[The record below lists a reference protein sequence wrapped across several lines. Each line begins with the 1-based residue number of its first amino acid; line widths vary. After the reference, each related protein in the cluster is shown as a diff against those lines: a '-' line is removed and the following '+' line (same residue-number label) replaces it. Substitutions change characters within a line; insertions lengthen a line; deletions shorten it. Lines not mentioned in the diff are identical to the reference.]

1 MNRTITMNLSGI
13 IFHIEEDAYEKLNK
27 YLSTIRGYFSTT
39 EGRDEIM
46 GDIESRIAEMLQE
59 KVSQA
64 KQAVLLADVESI
76 IAVMGKPE
84 DFASEKQD
92 TKSDSSQKEEPADSG
107 VRYGKRLFRD
117 PDDRLV
123 GGVCSGIAN
132 YFNIDPIWIRGAFA
146 IALFVFGTGVL
157 LYLVLWI
164 IIPLAKTA
172 AEKLQMRGEK
182 VDINNIGKVVN
193 EEITYLKTRVNRFGE
208 EVSSPETRERLRD
221 TTRSA
226 GQAIGGVL
234 TGVFKVVGK
243 VLSIIFLILS
253 IILLTGLLAGIFGKG
268 NFTIFDADSPVQFS
282 LYEIAASILP
292 YGISSELVVT
302 TLLLFLGIPLL
313 FIIYS
318 CTKYLFNLRQRNRVI
333 NYIASVLWLI
343 GIALVVYIGVRI
355 GNDFSTEAYNK
366 KRVAI
371 TQPIHKKLYLDV
383 NPSEDDKDDH
393 IIRFSHRRNH
403 VRLDDWSI
411 ISKEDNHYRLGYP
424 VLDIVPSETDSFQLI
439 VTRIAR
445 GADKGEANELAKNIH
460 YDVIQKDS
468 TLFFNNYFDIAE
480 NDKFRAQ
487 QVKIILKVPINQ
499 SIYMS
504 KRMERLIYD
513 IENVTNTLDR
523 DMVNRTWIM
532 THQGLECVDCTGLE
546 ATVNDERPERIE
558 IIERSELP
566 EPPEAPEAPEAPE
579 HNHKKGGVQKRII
592 IRGAN
597 GEVKTEDIKGPV
609 HKEIIIKKD
618 EDGNV
623 ETEEIKGEPEK
634 KIIIR
639 KKTSDDEK
647 EKEHSESEKEKNK
660 SAVKQSNLFQL
671 IPV

>member
-27 YLSTIRGYFSTT
+27 YLSTIRGYFSST

-92 TKSDSSQKEEPADSG
+92 DKANSSPKEESADAG
-107 VRYGKRLFRD
+107 MRYGKRLFRD

-146 IALFVFGTGVL
+146 IAIFVFGTGIL
-157 LYLVLWI
+157 LYFILWM
-164 IIPLAKTA
+164 IIPMAKTA

-193 EEITYLKTRVNRFGE
+193 EELSHLKTRVNRFGE
-208 EVSSPETRERLRD
+208 EVSSPETRERLRT

-226 GQAIGGVL
+226 GRAIAD
-234 TGVFKVVGK
+234 VFTAIFRVVGK
-243 VLSIIFLILS
+243 VFSVIFLVIS

-268 NFTIFDADSPVQFS
+268 NFMIFEADSSVQFS

-292 YGISSELVVT
+292 TGISSEMVVT
-302 TLLLFLGIPLL
+302 TLILFLGIPLL

-318 CTKYLFNLRQRNRVI
+318 CVKYLFNLRQRNRII

-366 KRVAI
+366 RRIAI
-371 TQPIHKKLYLDV
+371 TQPAGKKLYLDV
-383 NPSEDDKDDH
+383 NPSDEDKDNH
-393 IIRFSHRRNH
+393 IIHFSHRRNR

-439 VTRIAR
+439 VIRTAH
-445 GADKGEANELAKNIH
+445 GADKGEANELAKTIR
-460 YDVIQKDS
+460 YDIIQKDS
-468 TLFFNNYFDIAE
+468 TLLFNNYFDIAE
-480 NDKFRAQ
+480 DDKFRAQ
-487 QVKIILKVPINQ
+487 QVKIILKVPVNK
-499 SIYMS
+499 SIYLS
-504 KRMERLIYD
+504 KHMERIIYD
-513 IENVTNTLDR
+513 VENVTNTLDR
-523 DMVNRTWIM
+523 DMVNRTWLM
-532 THQGLECVDCTGLE
+532 TPQGLECVDCTGLE
-546 ATVNDERPERIE
+546 ATVDDAKHESIEVIEVPEA
-558 IIERSELP
+558 P
-566 EPPEAPEAPEAPE
+566 EPPEAPEVPEVPE
-579 HNHKKGGVQKRII
+579 HGKKGVQKRII
-592 IRGAN
+592 IHRGAN
-597 GEVKTEDIKGPV
+597 GEIKTEDIKGPV

-618 EDGNV
+618 GNGKI
-623 ETEEIKGEPEK
+623 ETEDIKGEPEK

-639 KKTSDDEK
+639 KKTKEDEEKSK
-647 EKEHSESEKEKNK
+647 ELETETEKNK
-660 SAVKQSNLFQL
+660 SAVKKFNLFQL

>member
-84 DFASEKQD
+84 DFAAEKQE
-92 TKSDSSQKEEPADSG
+92 TKTDSSPKEEAGDAG
-107 VRYGKRLFRD
+107 ARYGKRLFRD
-117 PDDRLV
+117 PEDRLV
-123 GGVCSGIAN
+123 AGVCSGIAN

-146 IALFVFGTGVL
+146 IAIFVFGTGIL
-157 LYLVLWI
+157 LYFVLWI
-164 IIPLAKTA
+164 IIPLAKTT

-193 EEITYLKTRVNRFGE
+193 EEISYLKTRVNRFGE
-208 EVSSPETRERLRD
+208 EVSSPETRERIRN
-221 TTRSA
+221 TTHSA
-226 GQAIGGVL
+226 GQAIGGAL
-234 TGVFKVVGK
+234 TAIFKVVGK
-243 VLSIIFLILS
+243 VFSVIFLVLS

-268 NFTIFDADSPVQFS
+268 NFMIFEADSSVQFS

-292 YGISSELVVT
+292 TGISSELVVT
-302 TLLLFLGIPLL
+302 TLILFLGIPLL

-318 CTKYLFNLRQRNRVI
+318 CVKYLFNLRQRNRVI

-366 KRVAI
+366 KRVNIA
-371 TQPIHKKLYLDV
+371 QPVNKKLYLDV
-383 NPSEDDKDDH
+383 ALSEDDKNDH
-393 IIRFSHRRNH
+393 IIHFSHRGNR

-411 ISKEDNHYRLGYP
+411 ISREDNHYRLGYP
-424 VLDIVPSETDSFQLI
+424 ALDIVPSETDSFQVI
-439 VTRIAR
+439 VIRTAH
-445 GADKGEANELAKNIH
+445 GADKREANELAKNIQ
-460 YDVIQKDS
+460 YDILQKDS
-468 TLFFNNYFDIAE
+468 TLLLNNYFDIAE
-480 NDKFRAQ
+480 DDKFRAQ
-487 QVKIILKVPINQ
+487 QVKIVLKVPLNH

-546 ATVNDERPERIE
+546 ATIDDMRHEYIE
-558 IIERSELP
+558 IEHPEMP

-579 HNHKKGGVQKRII
+579 HRHKKDGIQKRII
-592 IRGAN
+592 IRDVN
-597 GEVKTEDIKGPV
+597 GKVKTEEIHGPV
-609 HKEIIIKKD
+609 QKEIIIKKD
-618 EDGNV
+618 ANGNI
-623 ETEEIKGEPEK
+623 ETEDIKGTPEK

-639 KKTSDDEK
+639 KKTGDDEK
-647 EKEHSESEKEKNK
+647 ENTENEPEKNK
-660 SAVKQSNLFQL
+660 SAVKQFKLFQL

>member
-84 DFASEKQD
+84 DFASEKSETKNESATGDD
-92 TKSDSSQKEEPADSG
+92 TAAN

-146 IALFVFGTGVL
+146 VALFVFGTGVL
-157 LYLVLWI
+157 LYIVLWI
-164 IIPLAKTA
+164 IIPMAKTA

-193 EEITYLKTRVNRFGE
+193 EEMAHLKTRVNKFGE
-208 EVSSPETRERLRD
+208 EISSAETRERFRN

-226 GQAIGGVL
+226 GQAIGSTL
-234 TGVFKVVGK
+234 TSIFKVVGK
-243 VLSIIFLILS
+243 IFSVFFLIIS

-268 NFTIFDADSPVQFS
+268 NFMIFDADDSVQFS
-282 LYEIAASILP
+282 LYEIASSILP
-292 YGISSELVVT
+292 AGVSSEMVVT

-318 CTKYLFNLRQRNRVI
+318 CVRYLFNLRQRNRVI
-333 NYIASVLWLI
+333 NITASVLWLI
-343 GIALVVYIGVRI
+343 GIAMVVYIGVRI
-355 GNDFSTEAYNK
+355 GSDFSTEAYTK
-366 KRVAI
+366 KRLTI
-371 TQPIHKKLYLDV
+371 TQPPNKKLYLDM
-383 NPSEDDKDDH
+383 NPSDH
-393 IIRFSHRRNH
+393 DQNDRYFRYGRHGRRVRFDEWN
-403 VRLDDWSI
+403 I

-424 VLDIVPSETDSFQLI
+424 RLDIVTSETDSFQLVVI
-439 VTRIAR
+439 KTAH
-445 GADKGEANELAKNIH
+445 GENKKEANELAKNIS
-460 YDVIQKDS
+460 YEVLQKDS
-468 TLFFNNYFDIAE
+468 TLLFNSYFDIAE

-487 QVKIILKVPINQ
+487 DVKVVLKVPVNH
-499 SIYMS
+499 SIYLS
-504 KRMERLIYD
+504 KRMERIIFD
-513 IENVTNTLDR
+513 IENVNNTLDM

-546 ATVNDERPERIE
+546 ATLDDPERGLIE
-558 IIERSELP
+558 I
-566 EPPEAPEAPEAPE
+566 E
-579 HNHKKGGVQKRII
+579 HKINDDVEHAHKRII
-592 IRGAN
+592 IRGHD
-597 GEVKTEDIKGPV
+597 GKVETENIKGPV

-618 EDGNV
+618 KDGNI
-623 ETEEIKGEPEK
+623 ETEDTRAPQEK

-639 KKTSDDEK
+639 KKAKDDETEKRKRGYDYGK
-647 EKEHSESEKEKNK
+647 E
-660 SAVKQSNLFQL
+660 
-671 IPV
+671 IGC